1 MEKFLEKWM
10 QQKITRQTAETA
22 LKGAEQGA
30 FLIRASSSQAG
41 DYVISVMCNV
51 VVEHH
56 VIKHSNDVMVT
67 RSGKVLFF
75 ASKKINYEP
84 HTRVCTHACACVQRN
99 AVGVMYPHPFPPLFN
114 AQRVDRVFR

>member
-67 RSGKVLFF
+67 RSGRFYFLPVKRLITNHIR
-75 ASKKINYEP
+75 AYAR
-84 HTRVCTHACACVQRN
+84 TRVHVCN
-99 AVGVMYPHPFPPLFN
+99 AMPCE
-114 AQRVDRVFR
+114 